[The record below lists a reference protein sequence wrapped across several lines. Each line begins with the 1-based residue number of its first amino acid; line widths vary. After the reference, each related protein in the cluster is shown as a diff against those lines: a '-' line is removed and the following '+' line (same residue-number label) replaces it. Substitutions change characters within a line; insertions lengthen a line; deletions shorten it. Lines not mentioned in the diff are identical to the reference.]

1 MVVFLEDPVRCSHDV
16 PLIIVIRLAA
26 GGVVFEVRVS
36 SSGFKSGFVELNVL
50 VCYYFLVAADF
61 MPLKTNQFQY
71 QVERFESEKN
81 RTNPLDV
88 QFCLVLV
95 GWTEADAFAKL

>member
-50 VCYYFLVAADF
+50 VCYYWIVFFVNDF
-61 MPLKTNQFQY
+61 FYFVVVVPST
-71 QVERFESEKN
+71 V
-81 RTNPLDV
+81 
-88 QFCLVLV
+88 C
-95 GWTEADAFAKL
+95 